1 MEGIVRQGPDGR
13 FHLFVNGVDTKL
25 KSKDQTYF
33 EYHLGKGD
41 IEKLNRLGVTSVRI
55 EDSKAV
61 TATPPTNHAMPA
73 VVTKSFT
80 IDEKFSMMEDLIDMT
95 IRGSS
100 KGMLITGRGG
110 VGKTFTVLERLE
122 KLGKTDYMKV
132 RAEAGVTEIDPET
145 DDDEDIQAKVHN
157 LAELGSA
164 GDYVVFKGYASPAA
178 LYRLLYEHQNRI
190 VIFDDCD
197 RIIRDETAVNIL
209 KGALDTYERRW
220 ISWNT
225 NASAPDLPPCF
236 EFKGQV
242 IIITN
247 TEMHNVDEAVR
258 TRCFKVDVSM
268 TPEQRVQRMRSVLPN
283 IMPDI
288 DLAYKEEALKLMAAH
303 LSVAQDVSFRSLMNV
318 IKLRVEPGLK
328 NWEDAAVYLMSQKW

>member
-1 MEGIVRQGPDGR
+1 MQGVVRQGPEGK

-25 KSKDQTYF
+25 KSKDPTYF
-33 EYHLGKGD
+33 EYHLARKD
-41 IEKLNRLGVTSVRI
+41 IEKLNRLGLTSVRQ
-55 EDSKAV
+55 EDSGAV
-61 TATPPTNHAMPA
+61 TAQPPANQAVPA
-73 VVTKSFT
+73 VVGRSFT
-80 IDEKFSMMEDLIDMT
+80 IDEKFGMMEDLIDMT

-110 VGKTFTVLERLE
+110 IGKTFTVLERLE
-122 KLGKTDYMKV
+122 KLGKVDYMKA
-132 RAEAGVTEIDPET
+132 RAEAGVTEIDPE
-145 DDDEDIQAKVHN
+145 DSDEEIEDKVHS
-157 LAELGSA
+157 LAELGSS

-209 KGALDTYERRW
+209 KGALDTYDKRW

-225 NASAPDLPPCF
+225 NAAAPDLPPCF

-247 TEMHNVDEAVR
+247 TEMQNVDEAVR

-268 TPEQRVQRMRSVLPN
+268 TPEQRVQRMRSVLPK
-283 IMPDI
+283 IMPEV
-288 DLAYKEEALKLMAAH
+288 DLHLKEDALKLMTDNLAI
-303 LSVAQDVSFRSLMNV
+303 AQDVSFRSLMNV

-328 NWEDAAVYLMSQKW
+328 SWEDAAVYLLTQKW